1 MTIQKRDCGIKI
13 KFCELKVGWL
23 YMNFDIEDKH
33 FYFKSSYCLGDG
45 IEDLISIIYN
55 LNPNR
60 KSFEYDDRIK
70 SSDYD
75 IPISAQV
82 SLCEEGSWINWKF
95 EREDT
100 KEIDCNLKIYLTV
113 DREAYEEDD
122 EEVEKYEFTVRYIDF
137 CYALAKAC
145 TEMLKEYGIVG
156 YWQSYWRQGFPLR
169 EFLEIK
175 AVALNNY
182 DYVKTTFDDDAEKS
196 NINKEIE
203 FLLLDM

>member
-1 MTIQKRDCGIKI
+1 MTIQKRDCGIKM
-13 KFCELKVGWL
+13 KFRELKAGWL
-23 YMNFDIEDKH
+23 YMEFDIENKH
-33 FYFKSSYCLGDG
+33 FEFKSSYCLGNG

-55 LNPNR
+55 LNPKR
-60 KSFEYDDRIK
+60 QGFEYDDRIN
-70 SSDYD
+70 STDND

-100 KEIDCNLKIYLTV
+100 KEIDCNLTIYLTV
-113 DREAYEEDD
+113 DRGGDGEEQNY
-122 EEVEKYEFTVRYIDF
+122 KFIVRYKDF

-145 TEMLKEYGIVG
+145 TEMLKGYGIVG

-175 AVALNNY
+175 AIALDDFSYIDTVYDENNG
-182 DYVKTTFDDDAEKS
+182 ERS
-196 NINKEIE
+196 NLNKEIE

>member
-1 MTIQKRDCGIKI
+1 MTIQKRDCGIKMM
-13 KFCELKVGWL
+13 FHNLRAGWL

-75 IPISAQV
+75 YDIPISAQV

-100 KEIDCNLKIYLTV
+100 KEIDCNLKIHITIK
-113 DREAYEEDD
+113 REKIED
-122 EEVEKYEFTVRYIDF
+122 YEFNVRFVDF
-137 CYALAKAC
+137 CYVLAKAC
-145 TEMLKEYGIVG
+145 TEMIKEYGIVG

-175 AVALNNY
+175 AVALDDFSYIDTTY
-182 DYVKTTFDDDAEKS
+182 DKNDGERS
-196 NINKEIE
+196 NLNKEIE